1 MHLGVS
7 AGPLPGF
14 SDSLHHYNHVL
25 TFAKILGVF
34 NSRAVTTLQASFGN
48 SLILSLGARA
58 CECAVLSGCAIPGI
72 LVVAGPP
79 TVRRFHRS
87 RRCGACIGNA
97 CKSNRVSATLKLIL
111 GLRGL
116 RLKVDIADRT
126 GRLSLAFTMAYCNS
140 AAEHARR
147 DLEIPGRLLRHESCR
162 TLSVLYLSTPG
173 RFSKRRGVGKGFLQ
187 AASPFVDGPM
197 IFEGGGYPDGAA
209 PSVGGFPVS

>member
-1 MHLGVS
+1 M
-7 AGPLPGF
+7 
-14 SDSLHHYNHVL
+14 NVL
-25 TFAKILGVF
+25 FYPDAQFQESWWLL
-34 NSRAVTTLQASFGN
+34 A
-48 SLILSLGARA
+48 
-58 CECAVLSGCAIPGI
+58 
-72 LVVAGPP
+72 PP